1 MGLVNF
7 YHRFL
12 PHGAELMH
20 PLHELLPNRKSTS
33 ATLNWS
39 EDAIAAFNATN
50 DALANAT
57 LLSYPRPDAPT
68 SVMTDASDLAVGAV
82 LQQYSNGTWHPISF
96 FSKKMKPAE
105 TRYST
110 FDGELLAIY
119 LAIRHF
125 RHFLEGRH
133 FHVWTDHKPLTHAL
147 HTRLDRHSPR
157 QARRLDY
164 ISVHLSHSSHSR
176 ITERCGRC
184 SLTPRDE
191 CSTFRTTSYSG
202 QCSHGSSTSN
212 RYADSSIA
220 IFSSIS
226 ISC

>member
-1 MGLVNF
+1 MGLMNF

-39 EDAIAAFNATN
+39 EDTIAAFNATK

-110 FDGELLAIY
+110 FDRELLAIY

-133 FHVWTDHKPLTHAL
+133 FHAL

-157 QARRLDY
+157 QARQLDY
-164 ISVHLSHSSHSR
+164 ISQFTSAIHHIQGSQNVVADALSR
-176 ITERCGRC
+176 IEMNAV
-184 SLTPRDE
+184 L
-191 CSTFRTTSYSG
+191 SG
-202 QCSHGSSTSN
+202 QPPIVDNAAMAQAQVTDTSSL
-212 RYADSSIA
+212 RYFYWYTA
-220 IFSSIS
+220 IPSAPSVETNCI
-226 ISC
+226 